1 MGETDP
7 IPTNNYYQLMQQFF
21 NEEEREDDEE
31 EEMEHPPQLKLT
43 FSTVGRDEL
52 DTSNN
57 PLLPQSPIMVA
68 NKLVT
73 TENEHSTNGIKPVQ
87 FSSIYEDF
95 SSDMDLRGTN
105 CDAIKELEK
114 QLVIAQDRGEEIE
127 EMFHQAVMNAE
138 ERAVKAEEKTR
149 AAERTILVLEEQIK
163 MLEIATKQSE
173 EKVCEAYGEALDYS
187 GRVCLYHG
195 DITHTV
201 VLIDTSIRKAS
212 ISI

>member
-7 IPTNNYYQLMQQFF
+7 IPTNDYYQLMQQFF

-31 EEMEHPPQLKLT
+31 EMERPPQLKLA
-43 FSTVGRDEL
+43 FSTVSRDEL

-73 TENEHSTNGIKPVQ
+73 TENEHNTNGVQ

-95 SSDMDLRGTN
+95 SSDMDLRGN
-105 CDAIKELEK
+105 NGDAIKELEK

-127 EMFHQAVMNAE
+127 EMLHQAVMNAE

-149 AAERTILVLEEQIK
+149 VAEKTILVLEEQIK
-163 MLEIATKQSE
+163 MLEITTKQSE
-173 EKVCEAYGEALDYS
+173 EKVCEAYAEALDYS
-187 GRVCLYHG
+187 EQVRLYHG
-195 DITHTV
+195 DITHSV
-201 VLIDTSIRKAS
+201 VLIDTSIGKAS

>member
-7 IPTNNYYQLMQQFF
+7 IPTNDYYQLMQQFF

-31 EEMEHPPQLKLT
+31 EEMEHPLQLKLT
-43 FSTVGRDEL
+43 FSTVSRDEL

-57 PLLPQSPIMVA
+57 PLVPQSPIMVA

-73 TENEHSTNGIKPVQ
+73 TENEHNTNGVQ

-95 SSDMDLRGTN
+95 SSDMDLRGN
-105 CDAIKELEK
+105 NGDAIKELEK

-127 EMFHQAVMNAE
+127 EMLHQAVMNAE

-149 AAERTILVLEEQIK
+149 VAEKTILVLEEQIK
-163 MLEIATKQSE
+163 MLEITTKQSE
-173 EKVCEAYGEALDYS
+173 EKVCEAYAEALDYS
-187 GRVCLYHG
+187 EQVRQYHG
-195 DITHTV
+195 DITHSV
-201 VLIDTSIRKAS
+201 VLIDTSIGKAS